1 VCDSSTTEA
10 LEQGALLPLIPAP
23 PENSTSVY
31 LSPKI
36 VLKNCYI
43 FQNGCISGHKIVFIF
58 GHCVA
63 RVFVF
68 IHIVGSTFIFNI
80 FIRHDIFKLLPPS
93 EGRFRLPPS
102 CGDLL
107 FCFHTHRGKRLHSL
121 TALRFEGRASPICV
135 YLTD

>member
-1 VCDSSTTEA
+1 MCDSSTTEA
-10 LEQGALLPLIPAP
+10 LEQGALLTLIPAP
-23 PENSTSVY
+23 ENSTIEGLY
-31 LSPKI
+31 PKLF
-36 VLKNCYI
+36 LKNRQI
-43 FQNGCISGHKIVFIF
+43 FQNGCIFGHKIVFIF
-58 GHCVA
+58 GHCVV

-80 FIRHDIFKLLPPS
+80 FIRHDIFKPLPPS

-102 CGDLL
+102 CGGLL
-107 FCFHTHRGKRLHSL
+107 FWFHTHRGKRLHSL